1 MATEGTS
8 KAQPSPFDP
17 AELAKLGQKQAAAL
31 TDVQKELYT
40 LVEQANRDWIT
51 RTETERELAAQ
62 FTARLSAARSLPDAA
77 QIYQE
82 WMTKRMEM
90 LAEDS
95 RKFFADSQKLI
106 QSSARL
112 LLNGW
117 QGNRS

>member
-1 MATEGTS
+1 MTTEAMS
-8 KAQPSPFDP
+8 KAQPSAFNP

-31 TDVQKELYT
+31 TDMQRELYA
-40 LVEQANRDWIT
+40 LVEHANRDWIT
-51 RTETERELAAQ
+51 RTEAERELAAQ

-82 WMTKRMEM
+82 WMAKRMEM

-106 QSSARL
+106 QSSTRL
-112 LLNGW
+112 LFNGW
-117 QGNRS
+117 QGNSS